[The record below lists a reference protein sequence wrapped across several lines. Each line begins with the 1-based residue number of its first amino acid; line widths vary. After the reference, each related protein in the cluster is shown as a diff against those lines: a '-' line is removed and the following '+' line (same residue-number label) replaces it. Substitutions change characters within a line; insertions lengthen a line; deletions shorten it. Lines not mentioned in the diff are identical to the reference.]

1 MRRRVPVLGQLAH
14 PRGALAPAT
23 GFMLNIVNRP
33 INRWTVGSLQL
44 TGSEHI
50 LDVGFGGGVGLE
62 LVRDRVTSGRLF
74 GVDISEEM
82 AQRAE
87 RRFAA
92 DPGGASVR
100 VLVGDVSA
108 LPFADGSFDRA
119 YSVNAV
125 FFWPDPAAGLAEIHR
140 VLRPGGL
147 AVIAGPTA
155 AFMLA
160 RIAGLGPAAPSGP
173 SGVKRIAESVG
184 FVEIRIR
191 RAVGAAMI
199 SGRRS

>member
-14 PRGALAPAT
+14 PRGMLAPAT

-50 LDVGFGGGVGLE
+50 LEVGFGGGVGLE
-62 LVRDRVTSGRLF
+62 LVRDRLTSGRLF

-87 RRFAA
+87 RRFAV

-147 AVIAGPTA
+147 AAIAGPAA

-173 SGVKRIAESVG
+173 SEVRRMAETAG
-184 FVEIRIR
+184 FRDVRIR
-191 RAVGAAMI
+191 RAAGASLI
-199 SGRRS
+199 RGRRP

>member
-1 MRRRVPVLGQLAH
+1 MRRRVPVLDQLAH
-14 PRGALAPAT
+14 PRGVLAQAT
-23 GFMLNIVNRP
+23 GFILNIVNRP
-33 INRWTVGSLQL
+33 INRWTVGSLHL
-44 TGSEHI
+44 TGSEDV

-62 LVRDRVTSGRLF
+62 LVRGRLASGRLF

-82 AQRAE
+82 ADRAS

-92 DPGGASVR
+92 APRTGVR

-108 LPFADGSFDRA
+108 LPFADASFDRA

-125 FFWPDPAAGLAEIHR
+125 FFWPDPAAGIAELHR

-155 AFMLA
+155 AFLLA
-160 RIAGLGPAAPSGP
+160 RVAGLGPAAPSGP
-173 SGVKRIAESVG
+173 SEVRRFAEAAG
-184 FVEIRIR
+184 FRDVRIR
-191 RAVGAAMI
+191 RAAGAALI
-199 SGRRS
+199 SATRP

>member
-1 MRRRVPVLGQLAH
+1 MRRRVPPVIGQLAH
-14 PRGALAPAT
+14 PRGVLAPAT
-23 GFMLNIVNRP
+23 GFILNIVNRP

-44 TGSEHI
+44 TGSEDV

-62 LVRDRVTSGRLF
+62 LVSHRLTSGRLV

-82 AQRAE
+82 ADRAA
-87 RRFAA
+87 RRFAG
-92 DPGGASVR
+92 DPRAGRVR

-125 FFWPDPAAGLAEIHR
+125 FFWPDPVAGLSEIHR
-140 VLRPGGL
+140 VLRPGGR

-155 AFMLA
+155 AFVLA
-160 RIAGLGPAAPSGP
+160 RVAGLGPAAPSGP
-173 SGVKRIAESVG
+173 STVRRLAENAG
-184 FVEIRIR
+184 FRDVRVR
-191 RAVGAAMI
+191 RTAGAALI
-199 SGRRS
+199 LAKR